1 MMEIPSASQI
11 TAAGATLAMVL
22 QYFGLVLPTQV
33 TSDSNRIANFQG
45 RDMLRQCQLEREE
58 YLDALLE
65 NH

>member
-22 QYFGLVLPTQV
+22 QYFGLVLPAQDQSV
-33 TSDSNRIANFQG
+33 ANRDANFQG
-45 RDMLRQCQLEREE
+45 RDMLKQCQLEREE

-65 NH
+65 KL